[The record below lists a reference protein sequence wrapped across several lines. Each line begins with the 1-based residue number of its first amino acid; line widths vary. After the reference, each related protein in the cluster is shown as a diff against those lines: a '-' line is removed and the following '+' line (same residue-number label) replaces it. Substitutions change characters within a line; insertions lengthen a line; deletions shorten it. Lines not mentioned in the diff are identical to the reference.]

1 MEIEE
6 ADPLTEEALSATE
19 EEPEG
24 FHDGAVPG
32 SQGDDM
38 PRVLVVDDDES
49 LRLLY
54 TSELADEGYDIDAV
68 SSGREALEYLDGSK
82 PDVVILDIKMEG
94 MDGLAVLDEIMKRD
108 KTIPVVLNTAYSNFK
123 SDFTTWS
130 ADAYIVKSSD
140 LSELKKTIKQVLG
153 EA

>member
-1 MEIEE
+1 M
-6 ADPLTEEALSATE
+6 
-19 EEPEG
+19 
-24 FHDGAVPG
+24 FRGAG
-32 SQGDDM
+32 MS
-38 PRVLVVDDDES
+38 RVLVVDDDES

-54 TSELADEGYDIDAV
+54 TSELTDEGYEVEAV
-68 SSGREALEYLDGSK
+68 SSGKEALDYLDRSK
-82 PDVVILDIKMEG
+82 PDVVILDIKMDG

-123 SDFTTWS
+123 SDFSTWS

-140 LSELKKTIKQVLG
+140 LSELKTTIKQVLG

>member
-1 MEIEE
+1 
-6 ADPLTEEALSATE
+6 
-19 EEPEG
+19 
-24 FHDGAVPG
+24 
-32 SQGDDM
+32 M

-54 TSELADEGYDIDAV
+54 SSELADEGYEVNAV
-68 SSGREALEYLDGSK
+68 SSGEEALEYLDRSK

-108 KTIPVVLNTAYSNFK
+108 NSISVVLNTAYSNFK
-123 SDFTTWS
+123 SDFSTWS

-140 LSELKKTIKQVLG
+140 LSELKETVRQVLG
-153 EA
+153 GS

>member
-1 MEIEE
+1 
-6 ADPLTEEALSATE
+6 
-19 EEPEG
+19 
-24 FHDGAVPG
+24 
-32 SQGDDM
+32 M
-38 PRVLVVDDDES
+38 PRVLVVDDDDS

-54 TSELADEGYDIDAV
+54 TSELEDEGYEIDAV
-68 SSGREALEYLDGSK
+68 SSGKEALEYIEAGR

-153 EA
+153 EV

>member
-1 MEIEE
+1 
-6 ADPLTEEALSATE
+6 
-19 EEPEG
+19 
-24 FHDGAVPG
+24 
-32 SQGDDM
+32 M

-54 TSELADEGYDIDAV
+54 TNELADEGYQVDAV
-68 SSGREALEYLDGSK
+68 SSGKEALEYLHSGR

-123 SDFTTWS
+123 SDFSTWS

>member
-1 MEIEE
+1 
-6 ADPLTEEALSATE
+6 
-19 EEPEG
+19 
-24 FHDGAVPG
+24 
-32 SQGDDM
+32 M

-54 TSELADEGYDIDAV
+54 TSELSDEGYDVEAV
-68 SSGREALEYLDGSK
+68 SSGKEALDYLDCGK

-94 MDGLAVLDEIMKRD
+94 MDGLAVLDEIMRRD

-123 SDFTTWS
+123 SDFSTWS

-140 LSELKKTIKQVLG
+140 LSELKTTIKQVLG
-153 EA
+153 ET

>member
-1 MEIEE
+1 MTGEE
-6 ADPLTEEALSATE
+6 REEFLSRGRFR
-19 EEPEG
+19 PEG
-24 FHDGAVPG
+24 EN
-32 SQGDDM
+32 M

-54 TSELADEGYDIDAV
+54 TSELAEEGYEIDAV
-68 SSGREALEYLDGSK
+68 SSGKEALEFIEGTK

-123 SDFTTWS
+123 SDFSTWS

-140 LSELKKTIKQVLG
+140 LSELKNTIKQVLG
-153 EA
+153 GA

>member
-1 MEIEE
+1 M
-6 ADPLTEEALSATE
+6 S
-19 EEPEG
+19 
-24 FHDGAVPG
+24 
-32 SQGDDM
+32 
-38 PRVLVVDDDES
+38 RVLVVDDDES

-54 TSELADEGYDIDAV
+54 TSELTDEGYEVEAV
-68 SSGREALEYLDGSK
+68 SSGKEALDYLDRTK

-123 SDFTTWS
+123 SDFSTWS

-140 LSELKKTIKQVLG
+140 LSELKTTIKQVLG
-153 EA
+153 EE

>member
-1 MEIEE
+1 LEKYKGE
-6 ADPLTEEALSATE
+6 S
-19 EEPEG
+19 
-24 FHDGAVPG
+24 
-32 SQGDDM
+32 M

-54 TSELADEGYDIDAV
+54 TSELADEGYEVDAV
-68 SSGREALEYLDGSK
+68 SSGKDALAFIEGCK

-94 MDGLAVLDEIMKRD
+94 MDGLAVLDEIMKKD

-123 SDFTTWS
+123 SDFSTWS

-140 LSELKKTIKQVLG
+140 LSELKRAIKQVTG
-153 EA
+153 GA